1 MGWDGA
7 GMRFRGPVVRAC
19 ARHHRLSLRHL
30 PHGATPLRGRRHP
43 DRTGPPGSL
52 AGAVWDTGG
61 MNESSDRLAERYGKP
76 IISPRAGKVI
86 AIVAG
91 LLLLAIVSFMGLNY
105 ADRPVSSDVLTYEH
119 VASDRIAVEFTV
131 SMDPGTEAVCSLQA
145 MNEGRAQ
152 IGFVEATVPAQSQR
166 HSSHRVEIATQ
177 GEAVSAE
184 VLGCE
189 PL

>member
-1 MGWDGA
+1 
-7 GMRFRGPVVRAC
+7 
-19 ARHHRLSLRHL
+19 
-30 PHGATPLRGRRHP
+30 
-43 DRTGPPGSL
+43 
-52 AGAVWDTGG
+52 
-61 MNESSDRLAERYGKP
+61 MNESTGRLAERYGKP
-76 IISPRAGKVI
+76 IVSPRAGKVI
-86 AIVAG
+86 AVVAG
-91 LLLLAIVSFMGLNY
+91 LLLLAIVSFVGLNY

-119 VASDRIAVEFTV
+119 VASDRIAVEFVV

-152 IGFVEATVPAQSQR
+152 IGFVEAPIPAQSRR
-166 HSSHRVEIATQ
+166 HSSHRVEISTQ

>member
-1 MGWDGA
+1 MRFRGRVVRACARHRRWPQGFIGDGTVDARTAPRSGLRMGWDGA
-7 GMRFRGPVVRAC
+7 GMRCRGPVVRAC
-19 ARHHRLSLRHL
+19 ARHHRLTLRHL
-30 PHGATPLRGRRHP
+30 PHGATPLRGRRPP

-86 AIVAG
+86 AIVAR

-131 SMDPGTEAVCSLQA
+131 SMDPGTEAV
-145 MNEGRAQ
+145 
-152 IGFVEATVPAQSQR
+152 
-166 HSSHRVEIATQ
+166 
-177 GEAVSAE
+177 
-184 VLGCE
+184 
-189 PL
+189 